1 LSRDSFNI
9 VGMYD
14 DDAFSLRLAYNYRS
28 NYIAGT
34 SNYYPSNGTVIAQ
47 TPIILKGYGML
58 DAYASW
64 ALTPSL
70 KLAVEANNLTRT
82 VRHSQY
88 GIGDL
93 PRGTYADDRRYAV
106 SLHLNF

>member
-1 LSRDSFNI
+1 MYRLSKKLGI
-9 VGMYD
+9 LLV
-14 DDAFSLRLAYNYRS
+14 ALSLQ
-28 NYIAGT
+28 
-34 SNYYPSNGTVIAQ
+34 NGTAIAQ

-93 PRGTYADDRRYAV
+93 PRGTYADDRRYAANGLV
-106 SLHLNF
+106 AVALSTAFPCK